1 MGLVVEL
8 VLVLAVLLA
17 REAQLVDALVVEALL
32 VEALLVEALLTALLG
47 PLESL
52 LPTPPC
58 WAAVD

>member
-32 VEALLVEALLTALLG
+32 VEALLTALLE